1 MSNPSPR
8 SNPTTNTLQEKLIS
22 SSNDKDLEN
31 QSTKE
36 KSTFLASLFNMFNQ
50 LEGLGLLGVPY
61 AFKVG
66 EWWTVLLLIVT
77 AIFSNM
83 TGKLLSRSLYD
94 EFGVRVR
101 KSYHEAAEAAFQ
113 SSSAKLVVATIQL
126 VGLVGVA
133 ITFIVLIASSIVDVA
148 PTNLSHYASTA
159 IATGACVPLLFFER
173 LSYVAYLSVL
183 GVGILIV
190 ILVVVPISAGLEID
204 SVPEIHTPSFSNL
217 ESIGLLIFAFSAH
230 SMFPEHENA
239 MKNPSRFPEL
249 LNYTYFII
257 TIEKL
262 FFGIIAWV
270 AWQANTEEIVTK
282 NLGYS
287 SRLES

>member
-1 MSNPSPR
+1 M
-8 SNPTTNTLQEKLIS
+8 
-22 SSNDKDLEN
+22 
-31 QSTKE
+31 
-36 KSTFLASLFNMFNQ
+36 
-50 LEGLGLLGVPY
+50 GV
-61 AFKVG
+61 
-66 EWWTVLLLIVT
+66 
-77 AIFSNM
+77 
-83 TGKLLSRSLYD
+83 
-94 EFGVRVR
+94 
-101 KSYHEAAEAAFQ
+101 
-113 SSSAKLVVATIQL
+113 
-126 VGLVGVA
+126 
-133 ITFIVLIASSIVDVA
+133 
-148 PTNLSHYASTA
+148 
-159 IATGACVPLLFFER
+159 
-173 LSYVAYLSVL
+173 
-183 GVGILIV
+183 LIV

-204 SVPEIHTPSFSNL
+204 SVPAFHTPSFSNL

-249 LNYTYFII
+249 LNYTYCII